1 MWLNNF
7 YTAEYAKR
15 QTTAMYANPAYNS
28 TQEPYTIDVR
38 KFNFKTADGVAR
50 SYLKNMNSC
59 NGLGCFANAVTSQTS
74 LPSVVTSYPS
84 YYCHLVVGSGTTPVT
99 GADYALESQITTVS
113 SLSVDQSFNMEK
125 GEMIVTKTMKNTSS
139 EEITINEVG
148 IIAMTTHFTS
158 YTTSTSSSSGIT
170 NGPYLAFREVLATPI
185 VVPAG
190 ETFTISLT
198 HKLPMM
204 A

>member
-7 YTAEYAKR
+7 YTAEYVRRETLTMFA
-15 QTTAMYANPAYNS
+15 TPISGSY
-28 TQEPYTIDVR
+28 QEPYTVNV
-38 KFNFKTADGVAR
+38 KNFNFRTTDGVVR
-50 SYLKNMNSC
+50 SYLKNINSC
-59 NGLGCFANAVTSQTS
+59 NGLGCFVNATSSQTS
-74 LPSVVTSYPS
+74 LPAAVSSYPA
-84 YYCHLVVGSGTTPVT
+84 YYCHLVIGSGTTPVT

-113 SLSVDQSFNMEK
+113 PLSVDRSFNRDK
-125 GEMIVTKTMKNTSS
+125 GEMTVTKTMKNTSS

-148 IIAMTTHFTS
+148 IVAMTTHYTS
-158 YTTSTSSSSGIT
+158 YSNGSGSSVGQT

-190 ETFTISLT
+190 ESFTISLT

>member
-7 YTAEYAKR
+7 YIAEYAKR
-15 QTTAMYANPAYNS
+15 QALTMSAVPISSSY
-28 TQEPYTIDVR
+28 QEPYTIDVK
-38 KFNFKTADGVAR
+38 KFNFRTTDGIAR

-59 NGLGCFANAVTSQTS
+59 NGLGCFANVATAQTS
-74 LPSVVTSYPS
+74 LPSVVNNYPN
-84 YYCHLVVGSGTTPVT
+84 YYCHLVIGSGTTPVT
-99 GADYALESQITTVS
+99 GADYRLESEITTVS
-113 SLSVDQSFNMEK
+113 SLSVDRSFNMSK
-125 GEMIVTKTMKNTSS
+125 GEMTVTKTMRNTSS

-158 YTTSTSSSSGIT
+158 YTTSTSSSSGMT

-190 ETFTISLT
+190 ESFTISLT